1 MTCYVKQR
9 RRRRQREQSKLAK
22 HHVCTWIT
30 LFCSGTSI
38 WLLQKLE
45 AYPCEKNWFWA
56 IRTDSGER
64 KRSPRHAAFVCR
76 RENFT
81 SLGSTVT
88 SSLVLA
94 HAPGTIYSQ
103 TDQNFGRWIQNN
115 SILKFAYWQ
124 LKFCIVLTFHFL
136 VFFYCRIKMRYSQV
150 TIKTL
155 CSILKLAYWQV
166 KFSLET
172 SCLSNRF
179 QTL

>member
-30 LFCSGTSI
+30 LFCSGTSV

-56 IRTDSGER
+56 THTDSGER
-64 KRSPRHAAFVCR
+64 KRSPRHAAFVRR

-103 TDQNFGRWIQNN
+103 TGQNFGRWIQNN
-115 SILKFAYWQ
+115 SISKFAYWQ
-124 LKFCIVLTFHFL
+124 PKFCIVLTFY
-136 VFFYCRIKMRYSQV
+136 FFRVLLLPHQNEIQPGDNKNIMQHLEVSLL
-150 TIKTL
+150 TT
-155 CSILKLAYWQV
+155 

>member
-56 IRTDSGER
+56 TRTDSGER
-64 KRSPRHAAFVCR
+64 KRSPRHAAFVRR

-94 HAPGTIYSQ
+94 HTRGTIYSQ
-103 TDQNFGRWIQNN
+103 TGQNFGRWIQNN
-115 SILKFAYWQ
+115 SILRFAY
-124 LKFCIVLTFHFL
+124 CIYFF
-136 VFFYCRIKMRYSQV
+136 VFFYCRIKMKYSQV

-155 CSILKLAYWQV
+155 CSILKFAYWQL
-166 KFSLET
+166 KFSLKT